1 MKNLW
6 SVGREPNCIK
16 AFYLES
22 GVLGWNLE
30 ANFVTMLECELSDDK
45 KQWWESGTHDCP
57 HGAANQ

>member
-45 KQWWESGTHDCP
+45 KQ
-57 HGAANQ
+57 